1 MFDLRNYPKD
11 SKFFDPVNEKVIDK
25 MKDLSEGKINEE
37 FVGLKAKMHSMKN
50 IDGKE
55 SNTAKVVNIATEF
68 NEYRDILF
76 HKKVIRHK
84 IRRFQN
90 KKH

>member
-55 SNTAKVVNIATEF
+55 SNAAKVVNIATEF